1 MTESTA
7 MKRWLGFAVC
17 GVLALAARATS
28 ARAQQFALKD
38 GDTVVFY
45 GDSITAQHLYT
56 RDVEDFVLTRYP
68 EMHVRFVNAGVPG
81 DTVRGGYAGTMPER
95 IRRDVQPFQP
105 TMITVMLGMNDG
117 GWGYGPTTLDADF
130 QKGFRTVLD
139 ELRKASPRADI
150 TLICPTPYDEVTHG
164 TEFPGYS
171 HVIDTFAE
179 DVAGIGSQLQASGD
193 KKIMVADFH
202 GPMMHALEL
211 AKAEFP
217 ELAPLIVPD
226 RIHPSATGHW
236 IMAVALMSAW
246 HVNPVVSS
254 FALNAASGR
263 VIDTKRTT
271 ITNLERLPDGLKW
284 MQRDD
289 ALPLPLDFNDAM
301 TPMLVKI
308 SEIADL
314 DQMILRVESLDSSR
328 YDLIIDGKEIA
339 SFSREELQHG
349 VNLALFKTPMLDQA
363 RGIDS
368 QEQERMTL
376 DQARFILSADLQ
388 QNASSSA
395 AQDRLRQA
403 QEELAASIRKDLDP
417 KPHQFE
423 LRRQ

>member
-1 MTESTA
+1 ME
-7 MKRWLGFAVC
+7 G
-17 GVLALAARATS
+17 
-28 ARAQQFALKD
+28 
-38 GDTVVFY
+38 GDT
-45 GDSITAQHLYT
+45 GL
-56 RDVEDFVLTRYP
+56 
-68 EMHVRFVNAGVPG
+68 
-81 DTVRGGYAGTMPER
+81 
-95 IRRDVQPFQP
+95 RR
-105 TMITVMLGMNDG
+105 
-117 GWGYGPTTLDADF
+117 LDADF

-150 TLICPTPYDEVTHG
+150 TLICPTPYDEITHG

-301 TPMLVKI
+301 TPMLLKI